1 MTLARRE
8 SGARGHGAA
17 RRSPEARGRVES
29 LSTGRLAS
37 GRSFAT
43 LPGPDRS
50 AERTATAFARESAS
64 TAAARDFFN
73 GARMTA
79 SKQLFLISAVTLALA
94 AIVKAA
100 QVALTPDLLAALS
113 GAGRSVIA
121 NVVVRA
127 ILLTLVGVWVL
138 SLCVR
143 EDDRG

>member
-1 MTLARRE
+1 
-8 SGARGHGAA
+8 
-17 RRSPEARGRVES
+17 
-29 LSTGRLAS
+29 
-37 GRSFAT
+37 
-43 LPGPDRS
+43 
-50 AERTATAFARESAS
+50 
-64 TAAARDFFN
+64 
-73 GARMTA
+73 MTA